1 MKLPLIG
8 IELDE
13 RFLTHRLR
21 STSWGGMAG
30 AVSAGGLAIY
40 RLLHDGRIEWD
51 LYAVLVAMVLVKFSA
66 LAWYRY
72 TD

>member
-1 MKLPLIG
+1 MKLPLLG
-8 IELDE
+8 LQVDE

-21 STSWGGMAG
+21 STSWAGMA
-30 AVSAGGLAIY
+30 AAAAAGGLALY
-40 RLLHDGRIEWD
+40 RLLHDHRIEWD
-51 LYAVLVAMVLVKFSA
+51 LFAVLGLMVLVKFSV